1 MFLFVRDVCLLWE
14 EGDLGNYTSIWVSF
28 VCDVL
33 FFLDRYN
40 NPFIA
45 RVHSKNVPSG
55 GWLIANNSDWFVFVP
70 LTDRYHRCG
79 SGFYRYQSSVCDGF
93 QDCADQSDESNCK
106 YPDQT

>member
-1 MFLFVRDVCLLWE
+1 MGIILVFGCLLFVMYC
-14 EGDLGNYTSIWVSF
+14 SF
-28 VCDVL
+28 SG
-33 FFLDRYN
+33 FFFKNIIRSYPGL
-40 NPFIA
+40 IA
-45 RVHSKNVPSG
+45 RVHSKNVQSG
-55 GWLIANNSDWFVFVP
+55 GLLIANNSDWFVFVP